1 MNAIEA
7 LSFTLTQWVNMAFP
21 SPQRDSVTLNSL
33 WMMLAHS
40 LCGSQVEKEKLFM
53 REIAQLRPTSNA
65 GLPPTHALE
74 QRLYELIEAGM
85 RDLFIVIAVRQSM
98 EQLIP
103 IHFSDTPHALNEWK
117 RLADTTLPLKIQF
130 AIHPNEISSPY
141 RILHAN

>member
-1 MNAIEA
+1 MPTPMNAIEA

-74 QRLYELIEAGM
+74 QRLYEL
-85 RDLFIVIAVRQSM
+85 
-98 EQLIP
+98 
-103 IHFSDTPHALNEWK
+103 NEWK